1 MRDGRSVRRFQALQ
15 QCSVMSPRSVKMRFD
30 SPLSRMNCQM
40 FSTGL
45 RPAPDLIRAPA
56 PDVIRGQGIW
66 GQRQECDVFGHDQVL
81 RQVPACLIEQ
91 QQGMT

>member
-1 MRDGRSVRRFQALQ
+1 
-15 QCSVMSPRSVKMRFD
+15 MSPWSVKMRFD
-30 SPLSRMNCQM
+30 SQLSRMNCQM

-45 RPAPDLIRAPA
+45 RPA

-91 QQGMT
+91 QQGMTCGGNHAGDLGQMQVHRLRVAYW